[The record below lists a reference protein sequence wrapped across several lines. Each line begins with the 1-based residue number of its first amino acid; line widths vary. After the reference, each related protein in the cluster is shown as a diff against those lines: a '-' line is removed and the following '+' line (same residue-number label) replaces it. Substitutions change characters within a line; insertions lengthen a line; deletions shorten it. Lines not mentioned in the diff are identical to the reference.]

1 MLPGA
6 ALQITGRANRRMKN
20 ASVLSLATS
29 AAVRCTLSSPELTL
43 RFRISMALIC
53 RSVSQSIGKTCR

>member
-29 AAVRCTLSSPELTL
+29 AAVVVSLDPELTL

>member
-29 AAVRCTLSSPELTL
+29 AAVRCTS
-43 RFRISMALIC
+43 RALN
-53 RSVSQSIGKTCR
+53 